1 MIDDCHQNMI
11 QEIEI
16 PPDMMLSITPGL
28 ERLVQEKRITIET
41 AQTVLQT
48 RMVPLEIGHL
58 LGLVAHSGVNLDN
71 LIMMQSQHSQSASP
85 LSMCSKYTNMPNAA
99 NVANVNSVV
108 MAAANAAGATTT
120 NTMPTILM
128 QQYQSLQYNLHTPGG
143 NNSGCA
149 SPVYAA
155 GYGSG
160 YSSPNNGGGNV
171 SPMHQ
176 ITRGIRGL
184 TTSGGGSITRGTSS
198 NTAAASAASVTEP
211 LDLSMD
217 IIQSYETESTATTP
231 NYANM
236 SANNWY
242 VPPGFYN
249 MPQINLGQR
258 LVPTPP
264 TSPNLCIIQEEN
276 GLNSVTPVN
285 CPQSTPTAENIDYL
299 HSHPQICLTDV
310 QGSEITLVALSD
322 SSHDS
327 DDSLEGTHT
336 NTTALQGLV
345 ITEPS
350 SDMPSITRGV
360 GRKTSLENEARN
372 METKLDTDTGDQY
385 AARRGSDKSL
395 GFSDDSLSN
404 DSNLSPLQE
413 PSGSSGFKS
422 CDDSRLSPDSLSDRR
437 LSDEYYELPLPYDCS
452 NMESSRILEIIKKK
466 IDSKMPPKGFTVN
479 NEVSTTGSDTL
490 PTDASNLNIEYSSG
504 LQVELQVT
512 EGRSKENK
520 GIKLRRISGDQLE
533 YGKLCQQ
540 LITSLTVV

>member
-1 MIDDCHQNMI
+1 MMH
-11 QEIEI
+11 EIEI

-28 ERLVQEKRITIET
+28 ERLVQENLITIET

-48 RMVPLEIGHL
+48 RMVPLEIGQL
-58 LGLVAHSGVNLDN
+58 LGLVAHSGINKDN
-71 LIMMQSQHSQSASP
+71 LMMQSQHSQSASP
-85 LSMCSKYTNMPNAA
+85 LSMCVNKYPNLPNANIVNNTGA
-99 NVANVNSVV
+99 VAVTGSNVVSVSNVV
-108 MAAANAAGATTT
+108 
-120 NTMPTILM
+120 MPTILM
-128 QQYQSLQYNLHTPGG
+128 QQYQSMQYNLHSNLNSASG
-143 NNSGCA
+143 NNSGCP
-149 SPVYAA
+149 SPVYAG

-160 YSSPNNGGGNV
+160 YSSPNHGGGNA

-184 TTSGGGSITRGTSS
+184 TTSSGGGSITRGTS
-198 NTAAASAASVTEP
+198 AAAANAVTEP

-231 NYANM
+231 NYANI
-236 SANNWY
+236 ATNWY

-276 GLNSVTPVN
+276 GQNSVTPVN

-327 DDSLEGTHT
+327 DDSLENTPHT

-345 ITEPS
+345 ISEPS

-360 GRKTSLENEARN
+360 GRKTSLENEART
-372 METKLDTDTGDQY
+372 METKLETDPTDQY
-385 AARRGSDKSL
+385 ARRGSDKSL

-452 NMESSRILEIIKKK
+452 NMESSRILEIIKKT

-479 NEVSTTGSDTL
+479 NEVAATSDTL
-490 PTDASNLNIEYSSG
+490 PTDASNLSIEYSSG